1 MDKIEFF
8 NHQLFRVTLV
18 TPGVS
23 QDIYKV
29 ERLSGDWPG
38 DLELINLCDRF
49 NLGGIVER
57 RDDHAFVIVYTD

>member
-1 MDKIEFF
+1 MDKIELF

-18 TPGVS
+18 TPGVT

-29 ERLSGDWPG
+29 ERLSGEWPV
-38 DLELINLCDRF
+38 DQELINLCDRF

-57 RDDHAFVIVYTD
+57 RDDKAFVIVYTD